1 MALLGNYSVIH
12 KSPATFTSG
21 LSIAQARSNS
31 DKSGSI
37 KNSYLHFG
45 LLASYPDGYGA
56 PYSWSMART
65 VGAMSS
71 FTSALVNVSTTAN
84 GAGGRNLEGP
94 MSSSLTVTNA
104 QLDQIVSFVASSLM
118 SLSVNAQLNA
128 AVGLQA
134 SAVLALTTS
143 ANIQAIIST
152 LASSSMTVSTNS
164 VLTALA
170 HMNAEAGG
178 PTALSPEG
186 LAQAVWGTFSSDY
199 IASPG
204 TFGYQLA
211 NSGTGLSPI
220 DIANAVWDKDLS
232 TLKASELVAF
242 LEAINTKANELH
254 KIQGL
259 DSASPMTVTES
270 NRVAGSI
277 TQNFTG
283 DGISTTTVTR
293 V

>member
-12 KSPATFTSG
+12 KSPSTFISG
-21 LSIAQARSNS
+21 LSIAQCRSNYN
-31 DKSGSI
+31 KPGSL
-37 KNSYLHFG
+37 KNSSYHYG
-45 LLASYPDGYGA
+45 LLASYPSGYGP
-56 PYSWSMART
+56 PYAWSMART
-65 VGAMSS
+65 AGAMSS
-71 FTSALVNVSTTAN
+71 FTSALVNITTT
-84 GAGGRNLEGP
+84 GSMAGGRNLQGP
-94 MSSSLTVTNA
+94 MSSSITVTNA
-104 QLDQIVSFVASSLM
+104 QLDQIVSFVASSLI
-118 SLSVNAQLNA
+118 SLSVTAQLNA

-134 SAVLALTTS
+134 SAVLALTTA

-170 HMNAEAGG
+170 HLNAEAGG
-178 PTALSPEG
+178 PTALSTEG
-186 LAQAVWGTFSSDY
+186 LARAVWGTLSSDY
-199 IASPG
+199 IADSG

-232 TLKASELVAF
+232 TLKASELVDF
-242 LEAINTKANELH
+242 LEFINTKVNELH